1 MVFRGFSFHL
11 PRLEKEENIKSEEN
25 RIIVQQLGT
34 PFAAAAAASLV
45 LLPISCCC
53 SIQGHLFSF
62 LSMAFPRPRH
72 SPRIT
77 MSLGSQF

>member
-1 MVFRGFSFHL
+1 
-11 PRLEKEENIKSEEN
+11 
-25 RIIVQQLGT
+25 
-34 PFAAAAAASLV
+34 
-45 LLPISCCC
+45 LPISCCC

-62 LSMAFPRPRH
+62 MSMAFPRPRH